1 MSHLLITSLLLA
13 IGWQVTSIFVSLT
26 PAVWETYT
34 RIIPTRA
41 SADAKKLRQ
50 QQAEILRIRK
60 EMTTISS
67 QDEFAK
73 WAKLRREHD
82 RRAAESEKLSEIVD
96 THKMRFSQ
104 AISTTRWLLF
114 SGLGFFI
121 QFWYRREPVF
131 WLPNGW
137 IPDYVEWGLC
147 FPQAPRGS
155 VSVNVW
161 GACTAAVA
169 ALVST
174 WLGPS
179 RLTNN
184 RGI

>member
-26 PAVWETYT
+26 PAIWETYT

-60 EMTTISS
+60 EMATISS

-96 THKMRFSQ
+96 THKMSFGTVENRCF
-104 AISTTRWLLF
+104 
-114 SGLGFFI
+114 GFQMDGYQI
-121 QFWYRREPVF
+121 M
-131 WLPNGW
+131 
-137 IPDYVEWGLC
+137 
-147 FPQAPRGS
+147 
-155 VSVNVW
+155 
-161 GACTAAVA
+161 
-169 ALVST
+169 
-174 WLGPS
+174 
-179 RLTNN
+179 
-184 RGI
+184 